1 MPSIIFEKNEDTNIL
16 RLNKSTISL
25 LKIPIP
31 LLHISVLTQKFWFRI
46 KIDLELFLQD
56 RNKLVILK
64 ILHFV
69 IKSAAMKIMI
79 ILSSSIKKDL

>member
-1 MPSIIFEKNEDTNIL
+1 MPSIVFEKNEDTNIL

-31 LLHISVLTQKFWFRI
+31 LLRISVLTQKFWFRM

-64 ILHFV
+64 ILHFI
-69 IKSAAMKIMI
+69 IKSAAMKTMI